1 MKYNG
6 SRVLVPL
13 LFAALFFA
21 ACAPSAQSEI
31 NRTDFVLGTVCS
43 VRLIEGGTSKTTDE
57 VFARLRQIEDRMSAN
72 KDGTEIAAVNANA
85 GIKPVAV
92 SPDTFFVISKALE
105 YAKLT
110 NGAFDPTVG
119 PLVKLW
125 GIGSDDAKVPAQK
138 DIDAA
143 LKLIDYR
150 KVELNASAQT
160 VFLPVKGM
168 RLDLGAIAKGYAA
181 DEVDSILAKHKVK
194 AAVIDLGGNVM
205 VFGKKKDGSL
215 WRVGIQNPDSSRG
228 EYIGLVTGPEMTV
241 VTSGIYERFF
251 MQDGKRYHHILST
264 SNGYPVDNSLVSV
277 SIITH
282 SSIDADALSTSV
294 FALGLKKGME
304 LIKSLKD
311 VYAVFID
318 STNRVYLSP
327 GANKIFTL
335 TSKDFTLSE

>member
-1 MKYNG
+1 
-6 SRVLVPL
+6 
-13 LFAALFFA
+13 
-21 ACAPSAQSEI
+21 
-31 NRTDFVLGTVCS
+31 
-43 VRLIEGGTSKTTDE
+43 
-57 VFARLRQIEDRMSAN
+57 
-72 KDGTEIAAVNANA
+72 
-85 GIKPVAV
+85 
-92 SPDTFFVISKALE
+92 
-105 YAKLT
+105 
-110 NGAFDPTVG
+110 
-119 PLVKLW
+119 
-125 GIGSDDAKVPAQK
+125 
-138 DIDAA
+138 
-143 LKLIDYR
+143 
-150 KVELNASAQT
+150 
-160 VFLPVKGM
+160 
-168 RLDLGAIAKGYAA
+168 
-181 DEVDSILAKHKVK
+181 
-194 AAVIDLGGNVM
+194 
-205 VFGKKKDGSL
+205 
-215 WRVGIQNPDSSRG
+215 
-228 EYIGLVTGPEMTV
+228 MTV

>member
-1 MKYNG
+1 MKYSG

-13 LFAALFFA
+13 LFASLFFA
-21 ACAPSAQSEI
+21 ACAPSAQSET

-43 VRLIEGGTSKTTDE
+43 VWLIEGGTSKTTDE